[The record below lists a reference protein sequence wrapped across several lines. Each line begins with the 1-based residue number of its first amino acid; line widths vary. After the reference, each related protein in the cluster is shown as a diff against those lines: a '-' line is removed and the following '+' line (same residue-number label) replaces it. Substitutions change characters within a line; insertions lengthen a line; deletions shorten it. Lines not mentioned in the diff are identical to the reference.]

1 MNNKNIDFKLMISDL
16 DSSVDELLRNI
27 KEGIVDIKQVP
38 ITEIIDRY
46 IKYLIQNKSTIN
58 LSIAG
63 KTIAEI
69 ALILKI
75 KSENLLPKLE
85 VKTSEEEDDEYND
98 FMISKEKE
106 AYLQEYDKF
115 QKVVKYLKEKEGTQN
130 NIYFPV
136 IENNDKEGSVEIQK
150 VDLADLLT
158 SLEKVL
164 QNTKKEDY
172 IPFKKRTFNTA
183 TKMKEIVN
191 LLKDS
196 KEGLSF
202 DYFMERAQSKLEIIV
217 IFLAL
222 LELIYLKKIRCY
234 QNKNFDRIMFNLK
247 GDALK
252 LKKNQETIQDG
263 AI

>member
-1 MNNKNIDFKLMISDL
+1 MNNKNVDFKIKTNDL
-16 DSSVDELLRNI
+16 DSFIEELLRNI
-27 KEGIVDIKQVP
+27 KEGIVDIEQVP
-38 ITEIIDRY
+38 ITEIIDQY
-46 IKYLIQNKSTIN
+46 LKYVIQNKSTID

-69 ALILKI
+69 AVILKV

-98 FMISKEKE
+98 FLISKEKE

-115 QKVVKYLKEKEGTQN
+115 QKVVKYLKEREGTQN
-130 NIYFPV
+130 NIYFPA
-136 IENNDKEGSVEIQK
+136 IENNDKEGSIEIQK

-164 QNTKKEDY
+164 ENKKKEDF
-172 IPFKKRTFNTA
+172 IPFKERAFTIA
-183 TKMKEIVN
+183 TKMKEIIN
-191 LLKDS
+191 LLKGI

-202 DYFMERAQSKLEIIV
+202 DYFMERTQSKLEIIV

-234 QNKNFDRIMFNLK
+234 QNKSFDKIMFNLK
-247 GDALK
+247 GGALN
-252 LKKNQETIQDG
+252 LKKN
-263 AI
+263 

>member
-1 MNNKNIDFKLMISDL
+1 MNNKDVGFKIDTNDL
-16 DSSVDELLRNI
+16 DSSVNELLKNI
-27 KEGIVDIKQVP
+27 KEGTVDIEQVP
-38 ITEIIDRY
+38 ITEIINQYLKY
-46 IKYLIQNKSTIN
+46 IIQNKSAID

-69 ALILKI
+69 AVILKI

-85 VKTSEEEDDEYND
+85 VKSSEEKDDEYND
-98 FMISKEKE
+98 FIISKEKE

-115 QKVVKYLKEKEGTQN
+115 QKVVEYLKEKEGTQN

-164 QNTKKEDY
+164 QNKKKEDY
-172 IPFKKRTFNTA
+172 TPFKKMNFTTA
-183 TKMKEIVN
+183 SKMKEIIN
-191 LLKDS
+191 LLKGS

-202 DYFMERAQSKLEIIV
+202 DYFMERAQSKLEVIV

-222 LELIYLKKIRCY
+222 LELIYLRKIRCY
-234 QNKNFDRIMFNLK
+234 QKKNFDRIMFDLK

-252 LKKNQETIQDG
+252 LKKN
-263 AI
+263 

>member
-1 MNNKNIDFKLMISDL
+1 MNNKNMDFKMEINDL
-16 DSSVDELLRNI
+16 NSSVDELLRNI
-27 KEGIVDIKQVP
+27 KEGTVDIGQVP
-38 ITEIIDRY
+38 ITEIIAQY
-46 IKYLIQNKSTIN
+46 LKYVIQNKSSID

-69 ALILKI
+69 AMILKM

-85 VKTSEEEDDEYND
+85 TKNKEEEDDEYND

-115 QKVVKYLKEKEGTQN
+115 QKVVDYLKEREGTQN
-130 NIYFPV
+130 NIYFPT
-136 IENNDKEGSVEIQK
+136 IENNDKEGSIEIQK

-164 QNTKKEDY
+164 QNKKKEDF
-172 IPFKKRTFNTA
+172 IPFKERTFTIA
-183 TKMKEIVN
+183 TKMKEIIT
-191 LLKDS
+191 LLKGI

-202 DYFMERAQSKLEIIV
+202 DYLMERAQSKLEIIV

-234 QNKNFDRIMFNLK
+234 QNKSFDKIMFNLK
-247 GDALK
+247 GGALN
-252 LKKNQETIQDG
+252 LKKN
-263 AI
+263 

>member
-1 MNNKNIDFKLMISDL
+1 MKIDDL
-16 DSSVDELLRNI
+16 DSFVDELLRNI
-27 KEGIVDIKQVP
+27 KEGIVDIEQIP
-38 ITEIIDRY
+38 ITEIIDQY
-46 IKYLIQNKSTIN
+46 LKYVIQSKNTID

-63 KTIAEI
+63 KTITEI
-69 ALILKI
+69 AIILKI

-85 VKTSEEEDDEYND
+85 VKNSKEEDDEYND

-115 QKVVKYLKEKEGTQN
+115 QKVVEYLKEKEGTQN
-130 NIYFPV
+130 NIYFPAL
-136 IENNDKEGSVEIQK
+136 ENNDEEGSVEIQK

-164 QNTKKEDY
+164 QNIKKKDY
-172 IPFKKRTFNTA
+172 IPFKKRTFTTA
-183 TKMKEIVN
+183 SKMKEIIN
-191 LLKDS
+191 LLKGS

-222 LELIYLKKIRCY
+222 LELIRLRKLRCY

>member
-1 MNNKNIDFKLMISDL
+1 MNNKNIDFKTEINDL

-27 KEGIVDIKQVP
+27 KEGTVDIEEVP
-38 ITEIIDRY
+38 IIEIIAQY
-46 IKYLIQNKSTIN
+46 LKYVIQNKSNIN

-69 ALILKI
+69 AIMLKM
-75 KSENLLPKLE
+75 KSEKLLPKLE
-85 VKTSEEEDDEYND
+85 IKNKEEEDDEYND

-115 QKVVKYLKEKEGTQN
+115 QKVVDYLKEREGTQN
-130 NIYFPV
+130 NIYFPT
-136 IENNDKEGSVEIQK
+136 IENNDKEGSIEIQK

-164 QNTKKEDY
+164 QNKKKEDF
-172 IPFKKRTFNTA
+172 IPFKERTFTIA
-183 TKMKEIVN
+183 TKMKEILN
-191 LLKDS
+191 LLKGI

-234 QNKNFDRIMFNLK
+234 QNKSFDKIMFNLK
-247 GDALK
+247 GGALN
-252 LKKNQETIQDG
+252 LKKN
-263 AI
+263 

>member
-1 MNNKNIDFKLMISDL
+1 MDFKIKVNDL

-38 ITEIIDRY
+38 ITEIIDQY
-46 IKYLIQNKSTIN
+46 LKYVIQNKSTID

-69 ALILKI
+69 AIILKI

-85 VKTSEEEDDEYND
+85 VKSSEEEDDEYND

-106 AYLQEYDKF
+106 AYLQEYEKF
-115 QKVVKYLKEKEGTQN
+115 QKVVEHLKEREGTQN
-130 NIYFPV
+130 NIYFPT
-136 IENNDKEGSVEIQK
+136 IEDNDKEGSVEIQK

-158 SLEKVL
+158 SLEKAL
-164 QNTKKEDY
+164 QNKKKEDF
-172 IPFKKRTFNTA
+172 IPFKERTFTIS
-183 TKMKEIVN
+183 TKMKEIIN
-191 LLKDS
+191 LLKGI

-222 LELIYLKKIRCY
+222 LELIYLKKIICY
-234 QNKNFDRIMFNLK
+234 QNKSFDKIMFNLK
-247 GDALK
+247 GGALN
-252 LKKNQETIQDG
+252 LKKN
-263 AI
+263 

>member
-1 MNNKNIDFKLMISDL
+1 MNNKDMDFKIKIDDL
-16 DSSVDELLRNI
+16 DSSVNELLRNI
-27 KEGIVDIKQVP
+27 KEDIVDIKQVP
-38 ITEIIDRY
+38 INEIIDQY
-46 IKYLIQNKSTIN
+46 LKYVINNKSTID

-63 KTIAEI
+63 KTITKI
-69 ALILKI
+69 AIILKI

-85 VKTSEEEDDEYND
+85 SKNREEEDDEDND

-115 QKVVKYLKEKEGTQN
+115 QKVVEYLKEREGTQN
-130 NIYFPV
+130 NIYFPA
-136 IENNDKEGSVEIQK
+136 IENNDEEGSMEIQK

-164 QNTKKEDY
+164 QNIKKEEF
-172 IPFKKRTFNTA
+172 IPFKVRKFTVA
-183 TKMKEIVN
+183 TKMKETIN
-191 LLKDS
+191 MLKNG

-202 DYFMERAQSKLEIIV
+202 GYFMEKAQSKLEIIV

-234 QNKNFDRIMFNLK
+234 QNKNFDNILFNLK
-247 GDALK
+247 EGALNSN
-252 LKKNQETIQDG
+252 KN
-263 AI
+263 

>member
-1 MNNKNIDFKLMISDL
+1 MNNKNIDFKREVNDL
-16 DSSVDELLRNI
+16 DSSIDELLRNI
-27 KEGIVDIKQVP
+27 KEGSVDIEQVP
-38 ITEIIDRY
+38 ITEIIGQYLKY
-46 IKYLIQNKSTIN
+46 IIQNRSSID

-69 ALILKI
+69 SIMLKM
-75 KSENLLPKLE
+75 KSKNLLPKLE
-85 VKTSEEEDDEYND
+85 VQNREEEDDEYDD

-115 QKVVKYLKEKEGTQN
+115 QKVVEYLKEREGTQN
-130 NIYFPV
+130 NIYFPT

-164 QNTKKEDY
+164 QNKKKEDF
-172 IPFKKRTFNTA
+172 IPFKERTFTIA
-183 TKMKEIVN
+183 TKMKEIIN
-191 LLKDS
+191 LLRGI

-222 LELIYLKKIRCY
+222 LELIYLKKILCY
-234 QNKNFDRIMFNLK
+234 QNKSFDKIMFNLK
-247 GDALK
+247 GGALN
-252 LKKNQETIQDG
+252 LKKN
-263 AI
+263 

>member
-1 MNNKNIDFKLMISDL
+1 MNNKNIDFKMEINDL

-27 KEGIVDIKQVP
+27 KEGIVDVEQVP
-38 ITEIIDRY
+38 ITEIIAQY
-46 IKYLIQNKSTIN
+46 LKYVIQNKSNIN

-63 KTIAEI
+63 KTIAGI
-69 ALILKI
+69 AIMLKM

-85 VKTSEEEDDEYND
+85 IKNKEEEDDEYND

-115 QKVVKYLKEKEGTQN
+115 QKVVDYLKEREGTQN
-130 NIYFPV
+130 NIYFPT
-136 IENNDKEGSVEIQK
+136 IENNDKEGSIEIQK

-164 QNTKKEDY
+164 QNKKKEDF
-172 IPFKKRTFNTA
+172 IPFKERTFTIA
-183 TKMKEIVN
+183 TKMKEIIN
-191 LLKDS
+191 LLKGI

-234 QNKNFDRIMFNLK
+234 QNKSFDKIMFNLK
-247 GDALK
+247 GGALN
-252 LKKNQETIQDG
+252 LKKN
-263 AI
+263 

>member
-1 MNNKNIDFKLMISDL
+1 MNDKDVGFKININNLA
-16 DSSVDELLRNI
+16 SSVDELLRNI
-27 KEGIVDIKQVP
+27 KEDIIDIEQVP
-38 ITEIIDRY
+38 INEIIDQY
-46 IKYLIQNKSTIN
+46 LKYVIQNKSTID
-58 LSIAG
+58 LSISG

-85 VKTSEEEDDEYND
+85 VETNEEEDDEYND

-115 QKVVKYLKEKEGTQN
+115 QKVVKYLKEREGTQN
-130 NIYFPV
+130 NIYFPA
-136 IENNDKEGSVEIQK
+136 IENNDKEDGIEIQK

-158 SLEKVL
+158 SLDKVL
-164 QNTKKEDY
+164 QNTKKEDF
-172 IPFKKRTFNTA
+172 IPFKKRTFTTA
-183 TKMKEIVN
+183 SKMKEIIS
-191 LLKDS
+191 LLKGS

-217 IFLAL
+217 IFLSL
-222 LELIYLKKIRCY
+222 LELIYLRKIRCY
-234 QNKNFDRIMFNLK
+234 QKKNFDRIMFNLK

-252 LKKNQETIQDG
+252 LKKNQKTIQDG

>member
-1 MNNKNIDFKLMISDL
+1 MNNKNIDFKMEIKDL

-27 KEGIVDIKQVP
+27 KEGIVDIEQVP
-38 ITEIIDRY
+38 IDEIIA
-46 IKYLIQNKSTIN
+46 KYLKYVIQNKSTIN

-69 ALILKI
+69 AIMLKM
-75 KSENLLPKLE
+75 KSGNLLPKLE
-85 VKTSEEEDDEYND
+85 VKNREEEDDEYND
-98 FMISKEKE
+98 FIISKEKE

-115 QKVVKYLKEKEGTQN
+115 QKLVEYLKEREGSQN
-130 NIYFPV
+130 NIYFPA
-136 IENNDKEGSVEIQK
+136 IENDDKEGSIEIQK

-164 QNTKKEDY
+164 QNNKKEDF
-172 IPFKKRTFNTA
+172 IPFKERTFTIA
-183 TKMKEIVN
+183 TKMKEIIN
-191 LLKDS
+191 LLKGI

-234 QNKNFDRIMFNLK
+234 QNKSFDKIMFNLK
-247 GDALK
+247 GGALN
-252 LKKNQETIQDG
+252 LKKN
-263 AI
+263 

>member
-1 MNNKNIDFKLMISDL
+1 MNNKNIDFKIEINDL

-27 KEGIVDIKQVP
+27 KEGIVDIEQVP
-38 ITEIIDRY
+38 ITEIIAQY
-46 IKYLIQNKSTIN
+46 LKYVIQNKSNIN

-63 KTIAEI
+63 KTIAGI
-69 ALILKI
+69 AIMLKM

-85 VKTSEEEDDEYND
+85 IKNKEEEDDEYND

-115 QKVVKYLKEKEGTQN
+115 QKVVEYLKEREGTQN
-130 NIYFPV
+130 NIYFPM

-164 QNTKKEDY
+164 QNKKKEDF
-172 IPFKKRTFNTA
+172 IPFKERTFTTA
-183 TKMKEIVN
+183 SKMKEIIN
-191 LLKDS
+191 LLKGS

-234 QNKNFDRIMFNLK
+234 QNKSFDKIMFNLK
-247 GDALK
+247 GGALN
-252 LKKNQETIQDG
+252 LKKN
-263 AI
+263 

>member
-1 MNNKNIDFKLMISDL
+1 MNNNIDFKIKINNF
-16 DSSVDELLRNI
+16 DSSIDELLRNV
-27 KEGIVDIKQVP
+27 KEDIIDIELVP
-38 ITEIIDRY
+38 ITEIIAQYLQY
-46 IKYLIQNKSTIN
+46 IVQNKSSID

-69 ALILKI
+69 AIMLKM
-75 KSENLLPKLE
+75 KSENLLPRLE
-85 VKTSEEEDDEYND
+85 VKNRDEEDDEYND

-115 QKVVKYLKEKEGTQN
+115 QKVVEYLKEREGTQN
-130 NIYFPV
+130 NIYFPT

-164 QNTKKEDY
+164 QNKKKEDF
-172 IPFKKRTFNTA
+172 IPFKERTFTIA
-183 TKMKEIVN
+183 TKMKEIIN
-191 LLKDS
+191 LLKGI

-222 LELIYLKKIRCY
+222 LELIFLKKIRCY
-234 QNKNFDRIMFNLK
+234 QNKSFDKIMFNLK
-247 GDALK
+247 GGALN
-252 LKKNQETIQDG
+252 LKKN
-263 AI
+263 

>member
-1 MNNKNIDFKLMISDL
+1 MNNKDMDFKIKIDDL
-16 DSSVDELLRNI
+16 NSSVDELLRNI
-27 KEGIVDIKQVP
+27 KEDVVDINLVP
-38 ITEIIDRY
+38 ISEIIDQ
-46 IKYLIQNKSTIN
+46 YLKHIIQNKSTID

-63 KTIAEI
+63 KTITKI
-69 ALILKI
+69 TIILKI

-85 VKTSEEEDDEYND
+85 AKNREEEDDEDND

-115 QKVVKYLKEKEGTQN
+115 QKVVEYLKEREGTQN
-130 NIYFPV
+130 NIYFPA
-136 IENNDKEGSVEIQK
+136 IENNDKEGSIEIQK

-164 QNTKKEDY
+164 QNIKKEEY
-172 IPFKKRTFNTA
+172 IPFKVRKFTVA
-183 TKMKEIVN
+183 TKMKETIN
-191 LLKDS
+191 MLKNG

-202 DYFMERAQSKLEIIV
+202 DYFMEKAQSKLEIIV

-234 QNKNFDRIMFNLK
+234 QNKNFDNILFNLK
-247 GDALK
+247 EGALNSN
-252 LKKNQETIQDG
+252 KN
-263 AI
+263 

>member
-1 MNNKNIDFKLMISDL
+1 MNNKDVGFKININDL
-16 DSSVDELLRNI
+16 NSSVEELLRNI
-27 KEGIVDIKQVP
+27 KEDIIDIEQVP
-38 ITEIIDRY
+38 VNEVIDQY
-46 IKYLIQNKSTIN
+46 LKYVIQNKGTID

-85 VKTSEEEDDEYND
+85 VKTSEEEDNEYND

-106 AYLQEYDKF
+106 ANLQEYNKF
-115 QKVVKYLKEKEGTQN
+115 QKVVKYLKEREGAQN

-136 IENNDKEGSVEIQK
+136 IENNNKEDGVEIQK
-150 VDLADLLT
+150 VDLSDLLT
-158 SLEKVL
+158 SLDKVL
-164 QNTKKEDY
+164 QNTKKEDF
-172 IPFKKRTFNTA
+172 IPFKKRTFTTA
-183 TKMKEIVN
+183 SKMKEIIS

-202 DYFMERAQSKLEIIV
+202 DYFMERAQSKVEIIV
-217 IFLAL
+217 IFLSL
-222 LELIYLKKIRCY
+222 LELIYLRKIKCY
-234 QNKNFDRIMFNLK
+234 QKKNFDRIMFNLK

-252 LKKNQETIQDG
+252 LKKSQEAIQNG
-263 AI
+263 AM

>member
-1 MNNKNIDFKLMISDL
+1 MNNKNVDFKIKTNDL
-16 DSSVDELLRNI
+16 DSFIEELLRNI
-27 KEGIVDIKQVP
+27 KEGIVDIEQVP
-38 ITEIIDRY
+38 ITEIIDQY
-46 IKYLIQNKSTIN
+46 LKYVIQNKSTID

-69 ALILKI
+69 AVILKV
-75 KSENLLPKLE
+75 KSENILPKLE

-98 FMISKEKE
+98 FLISKEKE

-115 QKVVKYLKEKEGTQN
+115 QKVVKYLKKREGTQN
-130 NIYFPV
+130 NIYFPA
-136 IENNDKEGSVEIQK
+136 IENNVNEDGVEIQK

-158 SLEKVL
+158 SLDKVL
-164 QNTKKEDY
+164 QNAKKEDSM
-172 IPFKKRTFNTA
+172 PFKKRTFT
-183 TKMKEIVN
+183 TDSKMKEVIN

-202 DYFMERAQSKLEIIV
+202 DYFMEKAQSKLEIIV

>member
-1 MNNKNIDFKLMISDL
+1 MNNKTLDFKIKTDDL
-16 DSSVDELLRNI
+16 DGSVDELLRKI
-27 KEGIVDIKQVP
+27 KEGSIDIMRVP
-38 ITEIIDRY
+38 ITEIVDQY
-46 IKYLIQNKSTIN
+46 LKYVIQNKSIID

-69 ALILKI
+69 AIILKI

-85 VKTSEEEDDEYND
+85 VKSREEEDDEYND

-115 QKVVKYLKEKEGTQN
+115 QKIVEYLKGREGTQN
-130 NIYFPV
+130 NIYFPATEDNE
-136 IENNDKEGSVEIQK
+136 ENGSVEIQK

-164 QNTKKEDY
+164 KDKMKEDY
-172 IPFKKRTFNTA
+172 IPFKKRTFTTA
-183 TKMKEIVN
+183 SKMKEIIN
-191 LLKDS
+191 LLKSS

-202 DYFMERAQSKLEIIV
+202 DYFMGKAQSKLEIIV

-222 LELIYLKKIRCY
+222 LELIYLRKIRCY
-234 QNKNFDRIMFNLK
+234 QNKNFERIIFNLK

-252 LKKNQETIQDG
+252 LKKNQQTIQDG
-263 AI
+263 TI

>member
-1 MNNKNIDFKLMISDL
+1 MDFKIKVNNF

-27 KEGIVDIKQVP
+27 KEGIADIEQVP
-38 ITEIIDRY
+38 ITEIIAQYLQY
-46 IKYLIQNKSTIN
+46 IIQNKSSID

-69 ALILKI
+69 AIMLKM

-85 VKTSEEEDDEYND
+85 VENREEEDDEYND

-115 QKVVKYLKEKEGTQN
+115 QKVVEYLKEREGTQN
-130 NIYFPV
+130 NIYFPT

-164 QNTKKEDY
+164 QNKKKEDF
-172 IPFKKRTFNTA
+172 IPFKERTFTIA
-183 TKMKEIVN
+183 TKMKEIIN
-191 LLKDS
+191 LLKGI

-202 DYFMERAQSKLEIIV
+202 DYLMERAQSKLEIIV

-234 QNKNFDRIMFNLK
+234 QNKSFDKIMFNLK
-247 GDALK
+247 GGALN
-252 LKKNQETIQDG
+252 LQKN
-263 AI
+263 

>member
-1 MNNKNIDFKLMISDL
+1 MNDKDVGFKININNLA
-16 DSSVDELLRNI
+16 SSVDELLRNI
-27 KEGIVDIKQVP
+27 KEDIIDIEQVP
-38 ITEIIDRY
+38 INEIIDQY
-46 IKYLIQNKSTIN
+46 LKYVIQNKSTID
-58 LSIAG
+58 LSISG

-85 VKTSEEEDDEYND
+85 VKTNEEEDDEYND

-115 QKVVKYLKEKEGTQN
+115 QKVVKYLKEREGTQN
-130 NIYFPV
+130 NIYFPA
-136 IENNDKEGSVEIQK
+136 IENNDKEDGLEIQK

-158 SLEKVL
+158 SLDKVL
-164 QNTKKEDY
+164 QNTKKEDF
-172 IPFKKRTFNTA
+172 IPFKKRTFTTA
-183 TKMKEIVN
+183 SKMKEIIN
-191 LLKDS
+191 LLKGS

-217 IFLAL
+217 IFLSL
-222 LELIYLKKIRCY
+222 LELIYLRKIRCY
-234 QNKNFDRIMFNLK
+234 QKKNFDRIMFNLK

-252 LKKNQETIQDG
+252 LKKNQETIQNG

>member
-1 MNNKNIDFKLMISDL
+1 MNNNIDFKIKINNF
-16 DSSVDELLRNI
+16 DSSIDELLRNV
-27 KEGIVDIKQVP
+27 KEDIIDIELVP
-38 ITEIIDRY
+38 ITEIIAQYLQY
-46 IKYLIQNKSTIN
+46 IIQNKSSID

-69 ALILKI
+69 AIMLKM

-85 VKTSEEEDDEYND
+85 IKNREEEDDEYND

-115 QKVVKYLKEKEGTQN
+115 QKVVEYLKEREGTQN
-130 NIYFPV
+130 NIYFPT

-164 QNTKKEDY
+164 QNKKKEDF
-172 IPFKKRTFNTA
+172 IPFKERTFTIA
-183 TKMKEIVN
+183 TKMKEIIN
-191 LLKDS
+191 LLKGI

-234 QNKNFDRIMFNLK
+234 QNKSFDKIMFNLK
-247 GDALK
+247 GGALN
-252 LKKNQETIQDG
+252 LKKN
-263 AI
+263 

>member
-1 MNNKNIDFKLMISDL
+1 MNNKNIDFKIEINDL

-27 KEGIVDIKQVP
+27 KEGIVDIEQVP
-38 ITEIIDRY
+38 ITEIIDQY
-46 IKYLIQNKSTIN
+46 LKYVIQNKSTID

-69 ALILKI
+69 AIILKI

-85 VKTSEEEDDEYND
+85 VKSSEEEDDEYND

-106 AYLQEYDKF
+106 AYLQEYEKF
-115 QKVVKYLKEKEGTQN
+115 QKVVEHLKEREGTQN
-130 NIYFPV
+130 NIYFPT
-136 IENNDKEGSVEIQK
+136 IEDNDKEGSVEIQK

-158 SLEKVL
+158 SLEKAL
-164 QNTKKEDY
+164 QNKKKEDF
-172 IPFKKRTFNTA
+172 IPFKERTFTIS
-183 TKMKEIVN
+183 TKMKEIIN
-191 LLKDS
+191 LLRGI

-234 QNKNFDRIMFNLK
+234 QNKSFDKIMFNLK
-247 GDALK
+247 GGALN
-252 LKKNQETIQDG
+252 LKKN
-263 AI
+263 

>member
-1 MNNKNIDFKLMISDL
+1 MNNKNIDFKMGINDL
-16 DSSVDELLRNI
+16 DSSIDELLRNI
-27 KEGIVDIKQVP
+27 KEGSIDIEQVP
-38 ITEIIDRY
+38 ITEIIAQY
-46 IKYLIQNKSTIN
+46 LKYVIQNKNNIN

-69 ALILKI
+69 AIMLKI

-85 VKTSEEEDDEYND
+85 IKNKEEEDDEYND

-115 QKVVKYLKEKEGTQN
+115 QKVVDYLKEREGTQN
-130 NIYFPV
+130 NIYFPT

-150 VDLADLLT
+150 VDLSDLLT

-164 QNTKKEDY
+164 QNKKKEDF
-172 IPFKKRTFNTA
+172 IPFKERTFTIA
-183 TKMKEIVN
+183 TKIKEIIN
-191 LLKDS
+191 LLKGI

-234 QNKNFDRIMFNLK
+234 QNKSFDKIMFNLK
-247 GDALK
+247 GDALN
-252 LKKNQETIQDG
+252 LKKN
-263 AI
+263 

>member
-1 MNNKNIDFKLMISDL
+1 MEINDL

-27 KEGIVDIKQVP
+27 KEGIVDIEQVP
-38 ITEIIDRY
+38 ITEIIAQY
-46 IKYLIQNKSTIN
+46 LKYVIQNKSNIN

-69 ALILKI
+69 AIMLKM

-85 VKTSEEEDDEYND
+85 IKNKEEEDDEYND

-115 QKVVKYLKEKEGTQN
+115 QKVVDYLKEREGTQN
-130 NIYFPV
+130 NIYFPT

-164 QNTKKEDY
+164 QNKKKEDF
-172 IPFKKRTFNTA
+172 IPFKERTFTIA
-183 TKMKEIVN
+183 TKMKEIIN
-191 LLKDS
+191 LLKGI

-234 QNKNFDRIMFNLK
+234 QNKSFDKIMFNLK
-247 GDALK
+247 GGALN
-252 LKKNQETIQDG
+252 LKKN
-263 AI
+263 

>member
-1 MNNKNIDFKLMISDL
+1 MNNKNVGFKIDVNDL

-27 KEGIVDIKQVP
+27 KEDIIDINQVP
-38 ITEIIDRY
+38 INEIIDQY
-46 IKYLIQNKSTIN
+46 LKYVIQNKNTID

-69 ALILKI
+69 ALILEI

-85 VKTSEEEDDEYND
+85 VETSEEEDDEYND
-98 FMISKEKE
+98 FIISKEKE

-115 QKVVKYLKEKEGTQN
+115 QKVVKYLKEREGTQN
-130 NIYFPV
+130 NIYFPA
-136 IENNDKEGSVEIQK
+136 IENNNKEDGIEIQK

-158 SLEKVL
+158 SLDKVL
-164 QNTKKEDY
+164 QNTKKEDF
-172 IPFKKRTFNTA
+172 IPFKKMTFTTA
-183 TKMKEIVN
+183 SKMKEIIN

-202 DYFMERAQSKLEIIV
+202 DYFMESAQSKLEIIV
-217 IFLAL
+217 IFLSL
-222 LELIYLKKIRCY
+222 LELIYLRKIRCY
-234 QNKNFDRIMFNLK
+234 QKKNFDRIMFNLK

>member
-1 MNNKNIDFKLMISDL
+1 MNNKNIDFKIEVNDL

-27 KEGIVDIKQVP
+27 KEGIVDIEQVP
-38 ITEIIDRY
+38 ITEIITRY
-46 IKYLIQNKSTIN
+46 LKYVIQNKSTIN

-69 ALILKI
+69 SIMLKM
-75 KSENLLPKLE
+75 KSEKLLPKLE
-85 VKTSEEEDDEYND
+85 VNNREEEDNEYND

-106 AYLQEYDKF
+106 AYLQKYDKF
-115 QKVVKYLKEKEGTQN
+115 QKVVEYLKEREGTQN
-130 NIYFPV
+130 NIYFPT

-158 SLEKVL
+158 SLEKAL
-164 QNTKKEDY
+164 QNKKKEDF
-172 IPFKKRTFNTA
+172 IPFKERTFTIA
-183 TKMKEIVN
+183 TKMKEIIN
-191 LLKDS
+191 LLRGI

-222 LELIYLKKIRCY
+222 LELIYLKKIICY
-234 QNKNFDRIMFNLK
+234 QNKSFDKIMFNLK
-247 GDALK
+247 GGALN
-252 LKKNQETIQDG
+252 LKKN
-263 AI
+263 

>member
-1 MNNKNIDFKLMISDL
+1 MNNNIDFKIKINNL
-16 DSSVDELLRNI
+16 DSSIDELLRNV
-27 KEGIVDIKQVP
+27 KEGIADIEQVP
-38 ITEIIDRY
+38 ITEIIAQYLQY
-46 IKYLIQNKSTIN
+46 IIQNKSSID

-69 ALILKI
+69 AIMLKM

-85 VKTSEEEDDEYND
+85 VENREEEDDEYND

-115 QKVVKYLKEKEGTQN
+115 QKVVEYLKEREGTQN
-130 NIYFPV
+130 NIYFPT

-164 QNTKKEDY
+164 QNKKKEDF
-172 IPFKKRTFNTA
+172 IPFKERTFTIA
-183 TKMKEIVN
+183 TKMKEIIN
-191 LLKDS
+191 LLKGI

-234 QNKNFDRIMFNLK
+234 QNKSFDKIMFNLK
-247 GDALK
+247 GGALN
-252 LKKNQETIQDG
+252 LKKN
-263 AI
+263 